1 MLLNL
6 TGYKIKFICL
16 TGQLGCAAHL
26 ILGAQQTE
34 PPPSQTLSVP
44 RAEGKKKQTNILPA
58 SGNGFLFIHQQSL
71 NQHDM
76 AVGFFVAAA

>member
-16 TGQLGCAAHL
+16 AGQLGCAAHL

-34 PPPSQTLSVP
+34 QPPSQTLSP
-44 RAEGKKKQTNILPA
+44 GQREKNKQTNILPA
-58 SGNGFLFIHQQSL
+58 SDNGFLFIHQQSL